1 MGITKNARAA
11 LLLEPLLGIPTT
23 MYMGYMTLY
32 MLAIGLT
39 KVEVGIVTS
48 IGLTFNFIFASQ
60 GAYITDRLGRRKT
73 TLIFDTISWALAQL
87 IWATANSMLAF
98 VIAYI
103 VNASVQIVSNSF
115 LCLILEDNE
124 SEKKIHIFNFLQI
137 SVILAGFFAP
147 IGIILINKMTL
158 IPAVRTMQMFGMIS
172 VLVLIISRHLLVRET
187 SIGIQKMNEMKDVRI
202 TQIYK
207 AYIPTFKRIIKNR
220 MLVLVLFLR
229 VLNQIQLTIR
239 NTYLA
244 ILVTERMGFAA
255 GNMSIFFTVNSIVIL
270 LVILF
275 VSPVISKSK
284 SRRPIVLGISV
295 HISATIILLISPE
308 THNYLLLVLSAVLV
322 AFGTALTTP
331 YIDSLAA
338 NTIVDEDR
346 AASNS
351 VISMAM
357 MLFTIPFGYIGG
369 ILSDFDPRTPFVLT
383 FVVFILCLVIVGIIV
398 KNDKRV
404 RVNN

>member
-308 THNYLLLVLSAVLV
+308 THNYLLLVLGAVLV